1 MANSKKLTLFGLI
14 GITMAFFGT
23 VRSVPTLAITG
34 WTQIFYMLVAALLF
48 ALPIA
53 LMSAELSTGFPE
65 EGGPQVWVK
74 KALGEKWGFVT
85 SWLLWVQMFFGMVM
99 VASTVGVLFGYV
111 INKPDLSSNNLFIFA
126 VILISYWGVTLLNL
140 KFDMVKIAGN
150 WGAIIGVY
158 IPFVILVVLGVIYM
172 FKNGIQPNS
181 YLGNFKASDL
191 LPNLGDLG
199 SLAYLSGIIFI
210 FAGVEISSVHA
221 NNIDNPKRNYP
232 IAVIA
237 SVILLVIFNLIAGMT
252 VSNAVPMGKMELAN
266 ITQPY
271 MIFCENLGIPTI
283 FVNIIS
289 AMILIGVLVQLSAW
303 VLGPSKSMIKVADE
317 GNLPP
322 FFQKRTEKNIP
333 ITFVLI
339 QAIVISLVSVLYIV
353 VPDVNSAFLIITITT
368 TILYCLVYAMI
379 AISAIRLRY
388 KMPDAERPFRLGNK
402 GNGLMWFVSLLS
414 MLSVGIT
421 LVVSLIPP
429 SILEPS
435 QYTGYIVY
443 QVVATIVMV
452 GIALI
457 INKLKKP
464 SWKKTEVVKASSKHD
479 NDDQIPSSNMG
490 GLQS

>member
-23 VRSVPTLAITG
+23 VRSVPTLAATG
-34 WTQIFYMLVAALLF
+34 WTQIFYMLVAAILF

-53 LMSAELSTGFPE
+53 LMSAEMSTGFAE

-111 INKPDLSSNNLFIFA
+111 IDKPDLSSNNVFIFA

-172 FKNGIQPNS
+172 VKNGIQPGS
-181 YLGNFKASDL
+181 YLDHFKASDL
-191 LPNLGDLG
+191 LPNLSDLG

-221 NNIDNPKRNYP
+221 NNIENPKRNYP

-237 SVILLVIFNLIAGMT
+237 SVILLVIFNLVAGLT
-252 VSNAVPMGKMELAN
+252 VSNAVPSGKMELAN

-271 MIFCENLGIPTI
+271 LIFCENLGIPSI
-283 FVNIIS
+283 LVNIIS

-322 FFQKRTEKNIP
+322 FFQKRTSKNIP
-333 ITFVLI
+333 ITFVMI
-339 QAIVISLVSVLYIV
+339 QAIVISLVSVLYLV

-368 TILYCLVYAMI
+368 TILYCIVYALI

-388 KMPDAERPFRLGNK
+388 KMPDIERPFRLGLK
-402 GNGLMWFVSLLS
+402 GNGLMWFVSILSLLS
-414 MLSVGIT
+414 VAIT
-421 LVVSLIPP
+421 IVVSLIPP
-429 SILEPS
+429 SVLEPS
-435 QYTGYIVY
+435 QYTGYIIY
-443 QVVATIVMV
+443 QIVATVVMV

-457 INKLKKP
+457 IHKKKKP
-464 SWKKTEVVKASSKHD
+464 SWKKSD
-479 NDDQIPSSNMG
+479 
-490 GLQS
+490 

>member
-1 MANSKKLTLFGLI
+1 MSGQKKMSLFGLI

-23 VRSVPTLAITG
+23 VRSVPTLSITG
-34 WTQIFYMLVAALLF
+34 WTQIFYMLVAAVLF

-65 EGGPQVWVK
+65 EGGPQVWAK
-74 KALGEKWGFVT
+74 NALGEKWGFVT

-111 INKPDLSSNNLFIFA
+111 INKPELSTNNYFIFA

-150 WGAIIGVY
+150 WGAVIGVY
-158 IPFVILVVLGVIYM
+158 IPFVLLVVLGVIYM
-172 FKNGIQPNS
+172 IKNGIQPQS

-191 LPNLGDLG
+191 VPNFKDLG
-199 SLAYLSGIIFI
+199 SLTYLSGIIFI

-221 NNIDNPKRNYP
+221 NNIENPKRNYP
-232 IAVIA
+232 VAVIT
-237 SVILLVIFNLIAGMT
+237 SVILLVIFNIVAGLT
-252 VSNAVPMGKMELAN
+252 VSNAVPMGELQLAN

-271 MIFCENLGIPTI
+271 LIFCENLGIPSI
-283 FVNIIS
+283 FVNLVS
-289 AMILIGVLVQLSAW
+289 LMIMIGVLVQLSAW

-317 GNLPP
+317 GNLPK
-322 FFQKRTEKNIP
+322 FFQKRNKKDIP
-333 ITFVLI
+333 ITFVMI
-339 QAIVISLVSVLYIV
+339 QAIVISLVSFLYVV

-368 TILYCLVYAMI
+368 TILYCVVYALI

-388 KMPDAERPFRLGNK
+388 KMPDVKRPFRLGSK

-414 MLSVGIT
+414 MISVIIT
-421 LVVSLIPP
+421 ITVSLIPP
-429 SILEPS
+429 SILEAS
-435 QYTGYIVY
+435 QYTGYIIY
-443 QVVATIVMV
+443 QIVATVVMI

-457 INKLKKP
+457 INKCKKP
-464 SWKKTEVVKASSKHD
+464 EWKKEASADQTKVSVKKAY
-479 NDDQIPSSNMG
+479 
-490 GLQS
+490 

>member
-1 MANSKKLTLFGLI
+1 MGKSKRLTLFGLI

-23 VRSVPTLAITG
+23 VRSVPTLSITG
-34 WTQIFYMLVAALLF
+34 WTQIFYMLVAAVLF

-99 VASTVGVLFGYV
+99 VSSTVGVLFGYV
-111 INKPDLSSNNLFIFA
+111 INVPELSSNNYFIFA

-140 KFDMVKIAGN
+140 KFDMVKICGN
-150 WGAIIGVY
+150 LGSVIGVY
-158 IPFVILVVLGVIYM
+158 IPFVILVILGVMYL

-181 YLGNFKASDL
+181 YLGNFEVKDL
-191 LPNLGDLG
+191 VPNFSELG
-199 SLAYLSGIIFI
+199 SLSYLSGIIFI

-221 NNIDNPKRNYP
+221 NNIENPKRNYP

-237 SVILLVIFNLIAGMT
+237 SVILLVIFNLVAGLT
-252 VSNAVPMGKMELAN
+252 VSNAVPRGQLELAN

-271 MIFCENLGIPTI
+271 LIFCENLGIPSI
-283 FVNIIS
+283 VVNMIS

-317 GNLPP
+317 GNLPK
-322 FFQKRTEKNIP
+322 FFQKRTKRDIP
-333 ITFVLI
+333 ITFVMI
-339 QAIVISLVSVLYIV
+339 QAIVISLVAVLYVV

-368 TILYCLVYAMI
+368 TILYCVVYALI

-388 KMPDAERPFRLGNK
+388 KMPEVERPFRLGSK
-402 GNGLMWFVSLLS
+402 GNGLMWFVSILS
-414 MLSVGIT
+414 MLSVAIT
-421 LVVSLIPP
+421 ITVSIIPP
-429 SILEPS
+429 SILKPS
-435 QYTGYIVY
+435 QYTGYIIY
-443 QVVATIVMV
+443 QVGATIVMV

-457 INKLKKP
+457 IYKCKKP
-464 SWKKTEVVKASSKHD
+464 EWKKSE
-479 NDDQIPSSNMG
+479 
-490 GLQS
+490 

>member
-1 MANSKKLTLFGLI
+1 MAKTKKLTLFGLI

-34 WTQIFYMLVAALLF
+34 WTQIFYMLIAAVVF

-65 EGGPQVWVK
+65 EGGPQVWVRN
-74 KALGEKWGFVT
+74 ALGEKWGFVT

-99 VASTVGVLFGYV
+99 VSSTVGVLLGYV
-111 INKPDLSSNNLFIFA
+111 INKPELSSNNYFIFA

-150 WGAIIGVY
+150 WGAVIGVY

-172 FKNGIQPNS
+172 IKNGIQPNS
-181 YLGNFKASDL
+181 YLGHFKPSDL
-191 LPNLGDLG
+191 IPNLKDLG

-221 NNIDNPKRNYP
+221 NNIENPKRNYP

-237 SVILLVIFNLIAGMT
+237 SVVLLVIFNIIAGLT
-252 VSNAVPMGKMELAN
+252 VSNAVPRGHLELAN

-271 MIFCENLGIPTI
+271 LIFCQDLGIPSI

-289 AMILIGVLVQLSAW
+289 LMILIGVLVQLSAW

-317 GNLPP
+317 GNLPK
-322 FFQKRTEKNIP
+322 FFQKRTEKDVP
-333 ITFVLI
+333 ITFVMI
-339 QAIVISLVSVLYIV
+339 QAIVISLVSFLYVV

-368 TILYCLVYAMI
+368 TILYCIVYALI

-388 KMPDAERPFRLGNK
+388 NMPNVKRPFRLGSK
-402 GNGLMWFVSLLS
+402 GNGLMWFVSIIS
-414 MLSVGIT
+414 MIGIVLT
-421 LVVSLIPP
+421 IIVSLIPP
-429 SILEPS
+429 SILKPS
-435 QYTGYIVY
+435 QYTGYVIY
-443 QVVATIVMV
+443 QVAATVVMI

-457 INKLKKP
+457 INKCKKP
-464 SWKKTEVVKASSKHD
+464 EWKKENNEVEYFKQA
-479 NDDQIPSSNMG
+479 N
-490 GLQS
+490 

>member
-34 WTQIFYMLVAALLF
+34 WTQIFYMLVAAILF

-111 INKPDLSSNNLFIFA
+111 INVPHLSSNNFFIFA

-150 WGAIIGVY
+150 WGSIIGVY
-158 IPFVILVVLGVIYM
+158 IPFVVLVVLGVAYM
-172 FKNGIQPNS
+172 IKNGINPS
-181 YLGNFKASDL
+181 GYLANFKAGDL

-221 NNIDNPKRNYP
+221 NNIENPKRNYP

-237 SVILLVIFNLIAGMT
+237 SVILLVIFNLIAGLT
-252 VSNAVPMGKMELAN
+252 VANGVPMGKMELSN

-271 MIFCENLGIPTI
+271 MIFCENLGIPSI

-303 VLGPSKSMIKVADE
+303 VLGPSKSMIKVAED

-322 FFQKRTEKNIP
+322 FFQKRNSKGIP
-333 ITFVLI
+333 ISFVLI
-339 QAIVISLVSVLYIV
+339 QAIVISLVSVMYIV
-353 VPDVNSAFLIITITT
+353 VPDVNSAFLVITITT
-368 TILYCLVYAMI
+368 TILYCIVYALI
-379 AISAIRLRY
+379 AISAVRLRY
-388 KMPDAERPFRLGNK
+388 KSPDMERPFRLGNK
-402 GNGLMWFVSLLS
+402 GNGLMWFVALLSLLS
-414 MLSVGIT
+414 VVIT
-421 LVVSLIPP
+421 IIVSLIPP
-429 SILEPS
+429 SILPAS
-435 QYTGYIVY
+435 FSTGYVIY
-443 QVVATIVMV
+443 QVVATVVMV
-452 GIALI
+452 GIALLI
-457 INKLKKP
+457 YKYKKP
-464 SWKKTEVVKASSKHD
+464 SWKKSE
-479 NDDQIPSSNMG
+479 
-490 GLQS
+490 

>member
-1 MANSKKLTLFGLI
+1 MAKSKQLTLFGLI

-23 VRSVPTLAITG
+23 VRSVPTLSITG
-34 WTQIFYMLVAALLF
+34 WTQIFYMLVAAILF

-53 LMSAELSTGFPE
+53 LMSAELSTGFSGE

-111 INKPDLSSNNLFIFA
+111 INKPELSSNNLFIFA
-126 VILISYWGVTLLNL
+126 VILISYWGVTILNI
-140 KFDMVKIAGN
+140 KFDMVKIGGN
-150 WGAIIGVY
+150 WGAVIGVY
-158 IPFVILVVLGVIYM
+158 IPFVLLVLLGLWFF
-172 FKNGIQPNS
+172 FKNGIQQES
-181 YLGNFKASDL
+181 YLGNFQAKDL
-191 LPNLGDLG
+191 LPNFSDLG
-199 SLAYLSGIIFI
+199 SLTYLSGIIFI

-237 SVILLVIFNLIAGMT
+237 SVILLVIFNLVAGLT
-252 VSNAVPMGKMELAN
+252 VSNAVPLGKMELSN

-271 MIFCENLGIPTI
+271 LIFCQDLGIPLI

-322 FFQKRTEKNIP
+322 FFQKRGERGIP

-339 QAIVISLVSVLYIV
+339 QASVISLVALLYVV
-353 VPDVNSAFLIITITT
+353 VPDVNSAFLMITITT
-368 TILYCLVYAMI
+368 TILYCIVYALI
-379 AISAIRLRY
+379 GISAIKLRY
-388 KMPDAERPFRLGNK
+388 TMPDLERPFRLGTK
-402 GNGLMWFVSLLS
+402 GNGLIWFISILSLI
-414 MLSVGIT
+414 SVALTIG
-421 LVVSLIPP
+421 VSLIPP
-429 SILEPS
+429 SILDPS
-435 QYTGYIVY
+435 QYTGYIIF
-443 QVVATIVMV
+443 QVGATVIMVA
-452 GIALI
+452 IALI
-457 INKLKKP
+457 IYRFKKP
-464 SWKKTEVVKASSKHD
+464 EWKKEK
-479 NDDQIPSSNMG
+479 
-490 GLQS
+490 

>member
-34 WTQIFYMLVAALLF
+34 WTQIFYMLVAAILF

-53 LMSAELSTGFPE
+53 LMSAELSTAFPQ

-74 KALGEKWGFVT
+74 NGLGEKWGFVT

-111 INKPDLSSNNLFIFA
+111 INVHELSSNNYFIFA

-158 IPFVILVVLGVIYM
+158 IPFVFLVILGVIYL
-172 FKNGIQPNS
+172 FKNGIQPDS

-221 NNIDNPKRNYP
+221 NNIENPKRNYP
-232 IAVIA
+232 IAVIT
-237 SVILLVIFNLIAGMT
+237 SVILLVIFNLVAGLT
-252 VSNAVPMGKMELAN
+252 VSNAVPRGKMELAN

-271 MIFCENLGIPTI
+271 MIFCNNLGVPSI

-322 FFQKRTEKNIP
+322 FFQKRTSKNIP
-333 ITFVLI
+333 ITFVMI
-339 QAIVISLVSVLYIV
+339 QAIVISMVSVLYII

-368 TILYCLVYAMI
+368 TILYCIVYLLI
-379 AISAIRLRY
+379 SISAIRLRY
-388 KMPDAERPFRLGNK
+388 KMPQVERPFRLGNK

-414 MLSVGIT
+414 LLSVAIT

-429 SILEPS
+429 SILSPS
-435 QYTGYIVY
+435 QHTGYIIF
-443 QVVATIVMV
+443 QVAATIVMV

-457 INKLKKP
+457 IYKVKRP
-464 SWKKTEVVKASSKHD
+464 SWKKE
-479 NDDQIPSSNMG
+479 
-490 GLQS
+490 

>member
-1 MANSKKLTLFGLI
+1 MAISKKLSLFGLI

-74 KALGEKWGFVT
+74 NALGEKWGFVT

-99 VASTVGVLFGYV
+99 VASTVGVLLGYV
-111 INKPDLSSNNLFIFA
+111 INVPELSSNNYFIFI

-158 IPFVILVVLGVIYM
+158 IPFVILVVLGMIYL
-172 FKNGIQPNS
+172 FKNGIQPDN

-191 LPNLGDLG
+191 LPNLSDLG

-221 NNIDNPKRNYP
+221 NNIENPKRNYP

-237 SVILLVIFNLIAGMT
+237 SVILLVIFNLIAGLT
-252 VSNAVPMGKMELAN
+252 VSNAVPTGKLELAN

-271 MIFCENLGIPTI
+271 MIFCENLGIPSI
-283 FVNIIS
+283 FVNIVS

-303 VLGPSKSMIKVADE
+303 VLGPSKSMIKVADD

-322 FFQKRTEKNIP
+322 FFQKRTSKGIP

-368 TILYCLVYAMI
+368 TILYCIVYVLI
-379 AISAIRLRY
+379 ALSAVRLRY
-388 KMPDAERPFRLGNK
+388 KMPDIERPFRLGSK
-402 GNGLMWFVSLLS
+402 GNGLMWFVSLLTLFS
-414 MLSVGIT
+414 IAIT
-421 LVVSLIPP
+421 LIVSLIPP
-429 SILEPS
+429 SILAPN
-435 QYTGYIVY
+435 QTMGYIIY
-443 QVVATIVMV
+443 QVTATVVMV

-457 INKLKKP
+457 IYKFKKP
-464 SWKKTEVVKASSKHD
+464 SWKKS
-479 NDDQIPSSNMG
+479 
-490 GLQS
+490 

>member
-1 MANSKKLTLFGLI
+1 MANTKKLTLFGLI

-34 WTQIFYMLVAALLF
+34 WTQIFYMLVAAVLF

-53 LMSAELSTGFPE
+53 LMSAEMSTSYPE

-74 KALGEKWGFVT
+74 NGLGEKWGFVT

-111 INKPDLSSNNLFIFA
+111 INKPELSSNNFFIFI

-158 IPFVILVVLGVIYM
+158 IPFVFLVILGVIYM
-172 FKNGIQPNS
+172 MKHGIQPQS
-181 YLGNFKASDL
+181 YLGNFKAKDL
-191 LPNLGDLG
+191 LPDFTNLG
-199 SLAYLSGIIFI
+199 SLTYLSGIIFI

-221 NNIDNPKRNYP
+221 NNIENPKRNYP
-232 IAVIA
+232 IAVIV
-237 SVILLVIFNLIAGMT
+237 SVLLLVVFNLIAGLT
-252 VSNAVPMGKMELAN
+252 VANGVPKGQMQLAN
-266 ITQPY
+266 ITQPF
-271 MIFCENLGIPTI
+271 MIFCTDLGIPTI
-283 FVNIIS
+283 FVNLIS

-322 FFQKRTEKNIP
+322 FFQKRNSRDIP

-339 QAIVISLVSVLYIV
+339 QAIVISLVSVLYII

-368 TILYCLVYAMI
+368 TILYCIVYALI

-388 KMPDAERPFRLGNK
+388 KKPDMERPFRLGKK
-402 GNGLMWFVSLLS
+402 GNGLMWFVALLS
-414 MLSVGIT
+414 MFSVAIT
-421 LVVSLIPP
+421 IIVSLIPP
-429 SILEPS
+429 SILKPS
-435 QYTGYIVY
+435 QYTGYIIY

-452 GIALI
+452 GIALVI
-457 INKLKKP
+457 YKLKKP
-464 SWKKTEVVKASSKHD
+464 SWKKSEQTKLEEK
-479 NDDQIPSSNMG
+479 
-490 GLQS
+490 

>member
-34 WTQIFYMLVAALLF
+34 WTQIFYMLVAAVLF

-53 LMSAELSTGFPE
+53 LMSAELSTGFQE

-74 KALGEKWGFVT
+74 KAIGEKWGFVT

-111 INKPDLSSNNLFIFA
+111 INVPHLSSNNFFIFA

-150 WGAIIGVY
+150 WGSIIGVY
-158 IPFVILVVLGVIYM
+158 IPFVVLVVLGLAYM
-172 FKNGIQPNS
+172 FKNGINPAGH
-181 YLGNFKASDL
+181 LANFKAGDL
-191 LPNLGDLG
+191 LPNLSDLG

-221 NNIDNPKRNYP
+221 NNIENPKRNYP
-232 IAVIA
+232 IAVIS
-237 SVILLVIFNLIAGMT
+237 SVILLVIFNLIAGLT
-252 VSNAVPMGKMELAN
+252 VANGVPMGKMELSN

-271 MIFCENLGIPTI
+271 MIFCADLGIPSI

-303 VLGPSKSMIKVADE
+303 VLGPSKSMIKVAED

-322 FFQKRTEKNIP
+322 FFQKRNSKGIP
-333 ITFVLI
+333 ITFVML
-339 QAIVISLVSVLYIV
+339 QAIVISLVSVMYIV
-353 VPDVNSAFLIITITT
+353 VPDVNSAFLVITITT
-368 TILYCLVYAMI
+368 TILYCIVYALI
-379 AISAIRLRY
+379 AISAVRLRY
-388 KMPDAERPFRLGNK
+388 KEPNMNRPFRLGK
-402 GNGLMWFVSLLS
+402 GNGMMWFVSLLS
-414 MLSVGIT
+414 LLSVLIT
-421 LVVSLIPP
+421 IVVSLIPP
-429 SILEPS
+429 SILPKS
-435 QYTGYIVY
+435 FSTGYVIY
-443 QVVATIVMV
+443 QVVATVVMV
-452 GIALI
+452 GVALI
-457 INKLKKP
+457 IYKFKKP
-464 SWKKTEVVKASSKHD
+464 SWKKSD
-479 NDDQIPSSNMG
+479 
-490 GLQS
+490 

>member
-1 MANSKKLTLFGLI
+1 MAKTKKLTLFGLI

-34 WTQIFYMLVAALLF
+34 WTQIFYMLIAAVVF

-65 EGGPQVWVK
+65 EGGPQVWVRN
-74 KALGEKWGFVT
+74 ALGEKWGFVT

-99 VASTVGVLFGYV
+99 VSSTVGVLFGYV
-111 INKPDLSSNNLFIFA
+111 INKPELSSNNYFIFA

-150 WGAIIGVY
+150 WGAVIGVY

-172 FKNGIQPNS
+172 IKNGIQPNS
-181 YLGNFKASDL
+181 YLGNFKPSDL
-191 LPNLGDLG
+191 IPNLKDLG

-221 NNIDNPKRNYP
+221 NNIENPKRNYP

-237 SVILLVIFNLIAGMT
+237 SVVLLVIFNIIAGLT
-252 VSNAVPMGKMELAN
+252 VSNAVPRGHLELAN

-271 MIFCENLGIPTI
+271 LIFCQDLGIPSI

-289 AMILIGVLVQLSAW
+289 LMILIGVLVQLSAW

-317 GNLPP
+317 GNLPK
-322 FFQKRTEKNIP
+322 FFQKRTEKDVP
-333 ITFVLI
+333 ITFVMI
-339 QAIVISLVSVLYIV
+339 QAIVISLVSFLYVV

-368 TILYCLVYAMI
+368 TILYCIVYALI

-388 KMPDAERPFRLGNK
+388 NMPNVKRPFRLGSK
-402 GNGLMWFVSLLS
+402 GNGLMWFVSIVS
-414 MLSVGIT
+414 MIGIVLT
-421 LVVSLIPP
+421 IIVSLIPP
-429 SILEPS
+429 SILKPS
-435 QYTGYIVY
+435 QYTGYVIY
-443 QVVATIVMV
+443 QVAATVVMI

-457 INKLKKP
+457 INKCKKP
-464 SWKKTEVVKASSKHD
+464 EWKKENNEEEYLKQA
-479 NDDQIPSSNMG
+479 N
-490 GLQS
+490 